1 MKGAYNAA
9 KAPFVWR
16 KLDPG
21 EGVTRVPEPLTF
33 NSLPNL
39 ANRLRLQ
46 VGSARRVT
54 HQPGLPFIDGRVIL
68 LNGPAFLHI
77 KTGSLGRVN
86 LVKAR
91 QLEHALTL
99 LSALGSGKLANFSRS
114 LKWYLSFQ
122 DNLSSCKRVLA
133 YFRWHQVAS
142 RFKGEEK
149 DKGLKTSL

>member
-9 KAPFVWR
+9 KVPFVWR

-68 LNGPAFLHI
+68 LDGPAFLHI
-77 KTGSLGRVN
+77 KTGSPGRVN

-122 DNLSSCKRVLA
+122 DNLSSCKRVVA
-133 YFRWHQVAS
+133 YFR
-142 RFKGEEK
+142 
-149 DKGLKTSL
+149 